1 MAQRRSFCHD
11 VKPRR
16 LRNREKKNIYMYHKI
31 WWILYMKKWNGVLG
45 GQYSSRLFQ
54 VNLEQRTNCQQIND
68 IAEISDNRYIHVLLC
83 VYNLSSHVHFFDTQK
98 KCRYFCW
105 QLHEKKLKTWFFFGV
120 VNNTYRFMHE
130 LGWEVDCVYYC

>member
-1 MAQRRSFCHD
+1 
-11 VKPRR
+11 
-16 LRNREKKNIYMYHKI
+16 
-31 WWILYMKKWNGVLG
+31 MKKWNGVLG

-98 KCRYFCW
+98 SVGISVDNYM
-105 QLHEKKLKTWFFFGV
+105 KK
-120 VNNTYRFMHE
+120 N
-130 LGWEVDCVYYC
+130 